1 MEHIP
6 VWHAAVVGLRCPGR
20 VIAVSLPVLL
30 LDLDLTRLAP
40 GRSPTLRAELHFDRT
55 VAPERAGRLA
65 LRDAVEVT
73 LIEVERH
80 PGIERVVASLPAD
93 PEWLAWND
101 HTVRRLA
108 RHVRATGETD
118 LLPVLADALEDA
130 GCADAALLEHC
141 RGQHPPGTRSW
152 AVELLATQQ

>member
-1 MEHIP
+1 MEYIP
-6 VWHAAVVGLRCPGR
+6 ASHAAVVGLRCPGR
-20 VIAVSLPVLL
+20 VIAVSLPLLL

-40 GRSPTLRAELHFDRT
+40 GRSPTLRAELHFNRT

-93 PEWLAWND
+93 PAWLAWND

-108 RHVRATGETD
+108 RHIRATGETD

-130 GCADAALLEHC
+130 GCAEEAALAHLRDGRPHARRC
-141 RGQHPPGTRSW
+141 WVLDLILGTG
-152 AVELLATQQ
+152 